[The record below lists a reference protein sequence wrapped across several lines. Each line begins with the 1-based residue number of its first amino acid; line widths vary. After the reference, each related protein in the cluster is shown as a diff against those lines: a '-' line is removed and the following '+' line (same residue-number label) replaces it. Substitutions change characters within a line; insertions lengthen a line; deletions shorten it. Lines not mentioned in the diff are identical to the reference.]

1 MSQST
6 APGRVPR
13 AKGSK
18 RRCKHRPHGGY
29 DHSQIQARRQRK
41 GGLHWH
47 GHVVTATHSD
57 KRQTWPPT
65 DYFKRLLE
73 EARPNHAYP
82 IRHKLKD
89 CDMIKSFMVLRCL
102 TRGTELDKDPGGR
115 NTMVFPEEDA
125 VMTVYEGCPSPPQG
139 RRRLSKLSPGPLAH
153 CSWGRRAQGCKGT
166 NFPISLYIYEYV
178 YYRRSKG

>member
-1 MSQST
+1 VPPIAWQPNFVFLQEAGRLPQAVARRRHSMSQST

-57 KRQTWPPT
+57 KRQTWPST

-73 EARPNHAYP
+73 EACPNHAYP

-89 CDMIKSFMVLRCL
+89 CDMMKSFMVLRCL

-115 NTMVFPEEDA
+115 NTMAFPEEDA
-125 VMTVYEGCPSPPQG
+125 VMTVYEGCPSP
-139 RRRLSKLSPGPLAH
+139 R
-153 CSWGRRAQGCKGT
+153 KGGVICL
-166 NFPISLYIYEYV
+166 N
-178 YYRRSKG
+178 